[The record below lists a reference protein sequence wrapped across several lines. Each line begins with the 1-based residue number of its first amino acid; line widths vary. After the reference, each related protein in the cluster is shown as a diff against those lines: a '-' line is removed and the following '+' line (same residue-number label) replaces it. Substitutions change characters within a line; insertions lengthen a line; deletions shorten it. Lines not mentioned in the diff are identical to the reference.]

1 MLRNSALLIKLIA
14 RRANESRNPKKS
26 TVKLFGALYLNIIIP
41 PKCRTRNAIQMA
53 KSFPRRHL
61 IRLTPVLGFS
71 HARKSSCADLEYQ
84 EK

>member
-26 TVKLFGALYLNIIIP
+26 TVKLFGALYLNLIIP

-53 KSFPRRHL
+53 KCS
-61 IRLTPVLGFS
+61 
-71 HARKSSCADLEYQ
+71 
-84 EK
+84 